1 MVGEVNKIIY
11 NMLISGKGVFLPE
24 VGTLYIERQ
33 GARKIS
39 DNKLIS
45 PRNVVNFT
53 SQEQA
58 PSLVSEIVSIAGCS
72 EEQAQDIYNRWL
84 QKTREGNT
92 VTIGGVGV
100 LNHKSFSIESAFA
113 SAINPKGVKTI
124 VIRRKSN
131 TWLYVLCALCIA
143 VALGIFSFIMWGDAV
158 LDPAKHKPEEV
169 SQEAAVV
176 ATDVAQGD
184 AVAAGATDDKVV
196 DDTAAHDGAS
206 ASGAA
211 ISENYVPPTSVTG
224 GSAGDYYA
232 YYVVVGVFS
241 SEQNAE
247 RAVAQAKERLSDA
260 VCAILPFKGDK
271 FMVTVYGSDSQAE
284 CNDFASRNR
293 EVYSDLW
300 IYNKR

>member
-143 VALGIFSFIMWGDAV
+143 VALGIFAYIMWGDK
-158 LDPAKHKPEEV
+158 LKEPAKFVTTEQIVEV
-169 SQEAAVV
+169 SADGAVV
-176 ATDVAQGD
+176 ADSV
-184 AVAAGATDDKVV
+184 VVSEEAASESVV
-196 DDTAAHDGAS
+196 TAATTGSTATT
-206 ASGAA
+206 
-211 ISENYVPPTSVTG
+211 ETTSTTTIGVAKP
-224 GSAGDYYA
+224 SNKDFA

-271 FMVTVYGSDSQAE
+271 FMVTVYGSDSQTE
-284 CNDFASRNR
+284 CNDFVKRNR

-300 IYNKR
+300 IYIKR

>member
-39 DNKLIS
+39 ENKLIG

-58 PSLVSEIVSIAGCS
+58 PSLVAEIVSIAGCS

-84 QKTREGNT
+84 LKTREGNT

-100 LNHKSFSIESAFA
+100 LNHKSFSIESAFGA
-113 SAINPKGVKTI
+113 AINPKGVKTI
-124 VIRRKSN
+124 IVRRKSHA
-131 TWLYVLCALCIA
+131 WLYILATVCVA
-143 VALGIFSFIMWGDAV
+143 VALGFFAYIMWGDR
-158 LDPAKHKPEEV
+158 LFGPAKYVTTEQTIE
-169 SQEAAVV
+169 V
-176 ATDVAQGD
+176 ATNGEADVQRENISAEGEAQVAQQTTEK
-184 AVAAGATDDKVV
+184 AVAGQTVPKTEAESTAVSS
-196 DDTAAHDGAS
+196 AAH
-206 ASGAA
+206 
-211 ISENYVPPTSVTG
+211 
-224 GSAGDYYA
+224 GDYYA
-232 YYVVVGVFS
+232 YYVVMGVFS

-247 RAVAQAKERLSDA
+247 RAVEQVRAQLADA

-271 FMVTVYGSDSQAE
+271 FMVTVYGSDNYSE
-284 CNDFASRNR
+284 CNDFVKRSR

>member
-33 GARKIS
+33 GARRIS

-45 PRNVVNFT
+45 PRNVVSFT

-72 EEQAQDIYNRWL
+72 EEQAQDIYTRWL
-84 QKTREGNT
+84 QKTREGNI

-100 LNHKSFSIESAFA
+100 LNHKSFSAESAFGV
-113 SAINPKGVKTI
+113 AINPKGVKTI

-143 VALGIFSFIMWGDAV
+143 VALGIFAYIMWGDK
-158 LDPAKHKPEEV
+158 LKEPAKFVTTERMVVESADGAIVTDSVAVSEV
-169 SQEAAVV
+169 SASESVVTAATTGSIATTETTSTTTIEV
-176 ATDVAQGD
+176 ATPANKDF
-184 AVAAGATDDKVV
+184 
-196 DDTAAHDGAS
+196 
-206 ASGAA
+206 
-211 ISENYVPPTSVTG
+211 
-224 GSAGDYYA
+224 A
-232 YYVVVGVFS
+232 YYVVMGVFS
-241 SEQNAE
+241 TEQNAE
-247 RAVAQAKERLSDA
+247 RAVAQAKSKLPDA
-260 VCAILPFKGDK
+260 VCQILPFKGDK
-271 FMVTVYGSDSQAE
+271 FMVTIFGSDSKAE
-284 CNDFASRNR
+284 CNDFVKLSR
-293 EVYSDLW
+293 EAYSDLW